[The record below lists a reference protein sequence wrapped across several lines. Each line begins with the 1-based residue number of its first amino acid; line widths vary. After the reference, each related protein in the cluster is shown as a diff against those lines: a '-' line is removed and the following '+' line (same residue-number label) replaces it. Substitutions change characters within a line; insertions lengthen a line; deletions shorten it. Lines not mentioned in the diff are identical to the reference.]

1 MKTCTGEDYSPA
13 VERRLH
19 PGCASIQSVGFMTV
33 IEFQSVS
40 KSFRM
45 DRDKPRAFQE
55 LFIALIQ
62 RRQREQEAAGVF
74 WALRDVSFRIE
85 AGETVGLVGSNGAGK
100 STALKLISRIIRPN
114 TGSVHVRGR
123 VSALLE
129 LGAGFHP
136 ELSGRDNIFLNGTV
150 MGMSR
155 RTIEYKLDEII
166 EFADIGEFIDVPVK
180 DYSSGMQAR
189 LGFAVAVHLDPQI
202 VLVDEAL
209 SVGDQS
215 FQQKCN
221 ERMLEMRRAGIT
233 MLYVS
238 HSLDSVEQVCR
249 RAIWLDRGR
258 VRMDDASFKVA
269 SAYYKYGLE
278 RRKRSEV
285 KSEVTRPGS
294 GEARITRVEL
304 LDAEGQATSSI
315 TTNATVTVRI
325 HYNAEQPVAMP
336 AVGISIVNPTRG
348 VHVAGPNN
356 TMADFRINELRGVGH
371 VDYRIEALPL
381 LPGEYSI
388 DAAIYD
394 WDAVHCVDYLEG
406 AGRFGV
412 YPGGS
417 NEKYGVIALN
427 GSWTHQTHTDGL

>member
-1 MKTCTGEDYSPA
+1 MP
-13 VERRLH
+13 
-19 PGCASIQSVGFMTV
+19 V

-45 DRDKPRAFQE
+45 DRERPRAFQE
-55 LFIALIQ
+55 LFISLV
-62 RRQREQEAAGVF
+62 RRKKTKQETDGIF
-74 WALRDVSFRIE
+74 WALRDVSFSIE
-85 AGETVGLVGSNGAGK
+85 PGETVGLVGSNGAGK
-100 STALKLISRIIRPN
+100 STALKLISQIIQPN
-114 TGSVHVRGR
+114 AGSVRVNGR

-155 RTIEYKLDEII
+155 RTIEYRLDEII

-209 SVGDQS
+209 SVGDQA

-238 HSLDSVEQVCR
+238 HSLESVEQVCR
-249 RAIWLDRGR
+249 RAIWLDHGQ
-258 VRMDDASFKVA
+258 VRMDDAAFKVA
-269 SAYYKYGLE
+269 GAYYKYGLE
-278 RRKRSEV
+278 RRKRNEA
-285 KSEVTRPGS
+285 KPETARPGS
-294 GEARITRVEL
+294 GEARVTRVEL
-304 LDAEGQATSSI
+304 LDAENNAMNSI
-315 TTNATVTVRI
+315 TTNAAVTVRI
-325 HYNAEQPVAMP
+325 HYLAEHPVPMP
-336 AVGISIVNPTRG
+336 AVGLSIVNPTRG

-356 TMADFRINELRGVGH
+356 TMADFRIDELRGAGY
-371 VDYRIEALPL
+371 VDYCIAALPL
-381 LPGEYSI
+381 LAGEYRI

-394 WDAVHCVDYLEG
+394 WNTVHCIDYLEG
-406 AGRFGV
+406 ALSFGV

-417 NEKYGVIALN
+417 NERHGVIALN
-427 GSWTHQTHTDGL
+427 GTWSRPAPVL

>member
-1 MKTCTGEDYSPA
+1 MPT
-13 VERRLH
+13 
-19 PGCASIQSVGFMTV
+19 

-45 DRDKPRAFQE
+45 DRERPRAFQE
-55 LFIALIQ
+55 LFISLLRKQ
-62 RRQREQEAAGVF
+62 RRATEDDNIF
-74 WALRDVSFRIE
+74 WALRDVSFNIE
-85 AGETVGLVGSNGAGK
+85 PGETVGLIGSNGAGK
-100 STALKLISRIIRPN
+100 STALKLISRIIQPN
-114 TGSVHVRGR
+114 NGTVRVSGR

-155 RTIEYKLDEII
+155 RTIDYKLDEII
-166 EFADIGEFIDVPVK
+166 DFADIGEFIDVPVK

-209 SVGDQS
+209 SVGDQA

-221 ERMLEMRRAGIT
+221 ERMLEMRRTGVT

-238 HSLDSVEQVCR
+238 HSLSSVEQICH
-249 RAIWLDRGR
+249 RAIWLHKGC
-258 VRMDDASFKVA
+258 VRMDDATFKVA

-278 RRKRSEV
+278 RRRHDEV
-285 KSEVTRPGS
+285 KAEAVRPGS
-294 GEARITRVEL
+294 GEARVTHVEVL
-304 LDAEGQATSSI
+304 GPDGAATMSV
-315 TTNATVTVRI
+315 TTNDAITVRI
-325 HYNAEQPVAMP
+325 HIRADAPVKTP
-336 AVGISIVNPTRG
+336 AIGFSIVDPTRS
-348 VHVAGPNN
+348 VHLAGPNN
-356 TMADFRINELRGVGH
+356 TMANFRIDELHGTCY
-371 VDYRIEALPL
+371 VDYTIASLPL
-381 LPGEYSI
+381 LPGEYRI
-388 DAAIYD
+388 DAAVYD
-394 WDAVHCVDYLEG
+394 WNAVHCIDFLEG

-417 NEKYGVIALN
+417 KETYGLIALN
-427 GSWTHQTHTDGL
+427 GAWTYTADR

>member
-1 MKTCTGEDYSPA
+1 MPA
-13 VERRLH
+13 
-19 PGCASIQSVGFMTV
+19 

-45 DRDKPRAFQE
+45 DRERPRAFQE
-55 LFIALIQ
+55 LFISLL
-62 RRQREQEAAGVF
+62 RRKRKEEVDAGLY
-74 WALRDVSFRIE
+74 WALRDISFRIE
-85 AGETVGLVGSNGAGK
+85 PGETVGLVGSNGAGK
-100 STALKLISRIIRPN
+100 STTLKLISRIIQPN
-114 TGSVHVRGR
+114 SGRVHVSGR
-123 VSALLE
+123 LSALLE

-155 RTIEYKLDEII
+155 RAIEYKLDEII

-209 SVGDQS
+209 SVGDQA

-238 HSLDSVEQVCR
+238 HSLDSVEQICR
-249 RAIWLDRGR
+249 RAIWLDHGT
-258 VRMDDASFKVA
+258 VRMDDDAFKVA
-269 SAYYKYGLE
+269 NAYFKYGLE
-278 RRKRSEV
+278 RRKRNET
-285 KSEVTRPGS
+285 KAEQTRPGS
-294 GEARITRVEL
+294 GEARVTRIEL
-304 LDAEGQATSSI
+304 LDADGRATNSI
-315 TTNATVTVRI
+315 PTNAAVTVRI
-325 HYNAEQPVAMP
+325 HYHAEQVVTLP
-336 AVGISIVNPTRG
+336 AIGFAITNPTRG

-356 TMADFRINELRGVGH
+356 AQSNFRIAELRGAGCVE
-371 VDYRIEALPL
+371 YRIDVLPL
-381 LPGEYSI
+381 LPGEYRI

-394 WDAVHCVDYLEG
+394 WDAVHCFDYLEN

-412 YPGGS
+412 YPS
-417 NEKYGVIALN
+417 ENSEKYGVIALN
-427 GSWTHQTHTDGL
+427 GRWAQHDSNS

>member
-1 MKTCTGEDYSPA
+1 MP
-13 VERRLH
+13 
-19 PGCASIQSVGFMTV
+19 V

-40 KSFRM
+40 KKFRM
-45 DRDKPRAFQE
+45 DRERPRAFQE
-55 LFIALIQ
+55 LFISLL
-62 RRQREQEAAGVF
+62 RRGQRERKEAGVF

-100 STALKLISRIIRPN
+100 STALKLISRIIQPSV
-114 TGSVHVRGR
+114 GSVHVDGR

-155 RTIEYKLDEII
+155 RTIDYKLDEII

-209 SVGDQS
+209 SVGDQA

-221 ERMLEMRRAGIT
+221 ERMLEMRRAGVT

-258 VRMDDASFKVA
+258 IRMDDDAFKVA
-269 SAYYKYGLE
+269 NAYYKYGLE
-278 RRKRSEV
+278 RRKRNEIAP
-285 KSEVTRPGS
+285 EATRPGS

-304 LDAEGQATSSI
+304 LDADGRVTNSI
-315 TTNATVTVRI
+315 PTNAAVTFRI
-325 HYNAEQPVAMP
+325 HYHAEQAVALP
-336 AVGISIVNPTRG
+336 AVGFAITNPTRG

-356 TMADFRINELRGVGH
+356 AQSNFRIEELRGVGSI
-371 VDYRIEALPL
+371 DYRVDALPL
-381 LPGEYSI
+381 LPGEYRI

-394 WDAVHCVDYLEG
+394 WNAVHCVDYLEG
-406 AGRFGV
+406 AGSFGV

-417 NEKYGVIALN
+417 TEKYGVIALN
-427 GSWTHQTHTDGL
+427 GAWVI